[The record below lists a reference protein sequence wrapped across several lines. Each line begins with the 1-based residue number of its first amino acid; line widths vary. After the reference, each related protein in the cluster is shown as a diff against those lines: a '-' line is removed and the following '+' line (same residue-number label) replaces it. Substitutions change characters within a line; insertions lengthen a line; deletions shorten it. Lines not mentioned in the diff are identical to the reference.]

1 MRSNIFG
8 SCFQRLHQHFILAGL
23 FAQPLLFRSPQP
35 LAIRLAPH
43 RMATQKSLMGFF
55 GTAGSAAKPKPKKSR
70 NPPTLE
76 DQPKKSEEIPV
87 PTEEDNSNNIVPSS
101 TANRSENTESLPEEV
116 SEENSP
122 VKKKRRLRRR
132 RKPIS
137 SSEEETEAV
146 VSPSSFED
154 TALQEPATKPPTPE
168 TNQDAVVGS
177 DVLVPIQDT
186 VDNTL
191 PAKDPL
197 SVAVAEEQAKA
208 AKPSTGK
215 TIKPHNKKQKP
226 GSGKKPANNNLLA
239 SPEVVERFAEMI
251 QTDVSYAVL
260 CYMFEQVEATT
271 KRLLIADILTHFFR
285 RVIAKAPQELLP
297 SVYLCINRLSPQYE
311 GIELGVGESLLIKAV
326 AEATGRGP
334 AKVKADV
341 IALGDIG
348 LVAKESRSTQR
359 TMTMFKTRKLKV
371 NQVFQ
376 TLKQIATT
384 SGHASMTHKVGKIKG
399 MLATC
404 QGNEAKYLMRSLE
417 GKLRIGLAEQTVLV
431 ALAHA
436 FVLHHQTEKL
446 DVEEL
451 TETLQV
457 AAATVKS
464 VYNELPSYDVMI
476 PALLEH
482 GVNELPKYC
491 KLTPGVPVKPMLA
504 HPTKS
509 ISEVLDRF
517 ENHTFTCEYKYDG
530 ERAQI
535 HRLDDGKTLIFSRNA
550 ENMTTK
556 YPDVMDKL
564 NRALV
569 SGTGSFILDCE
580 AVAWDRAQRKI
591 LPFQIL
597 STRKRKDVKE
607 SEITVQVCIFAFDLL
622 YLNGRSLL
630 RVPLAERR
638 KLLAECFRCV
648 DGDFQFAKSLV
659 TTDVE
664 EIQTFLDESIEDNC
678 EGLMVKTLDGDE
690 ASYEPSR
697 RSRNWLKVKKDYISN
712 IGDTLD
718 LIVMGAYAGRGK
730 RTGVYGGFLLAC
742 YNPDNEHYEAI
753 CKIGTGFTEADLES
767 HRDVLRES
775 IISQPR
781 SYYNFG
787 DSIKPDVWF
796 KPRMV
801 WEIKAADLSIS
812 PVYQAAVGKVDN
824 YKGISLRFPRFV
836 RIRDDKGPEDA
847 TTSDQIAEMYQSQKI
862 NSVGDPQS
870 DDD

>member
-1 MRSNIFG
+1 
-8 SCFQRLHQHFILAGL
+8 
-23 FAQPLLFRSPQP
+23 
-35 LAIRLAPH
+35 
-43 RMATQKSLMGFF
+43 MATQKSLMGFF
-55 GTAGSAAKPKPKKSR
+55 GAAGSAAKSKPKRSPK
-70 NPPTLE
+70 PPTLD
-76 DQPKKSEEIPV
+76 DQPKKSEEVPV
-87 PTEEDNSNNIVPSS
+87 PTVEDKPMECDPST
-101 TANRSENTESLPEEV
+101 TANGSENTESLSEPV
-116 SEENSP
+116 SDRSSP

-132 RKPIS
+132 RKAIS
-137 SSEEETEAV
+137 TSDEETEVAIGPTSPKDAAV
-146 VSPSSFED
+146 
-154 TALQEPATKPPTPE
+154 QEPATNLAAPDSK
-168 TNQDAVVGS
+168 QDSAVGS
-177 DVLVPIQDT
+177 DASLPIQDSLE
-186 VDNTL
+186 NTL

-197 SVAVAEEQAKA
+197 SVAVAEKQAKA

-215 TIKPHNKKQKP
+215 TIKPRNKAQST
-226 GSGKKPANNNLLA
+226 GSGKKPTNANLLA
-239 SPEVVERFAEMI
+239 PPEVVERFAEMI
-251 QTDVSYAVL
+251 QTDVSYAAL

-297 SVYLCINRLSPQYE
+297 LVYLCINRLSPQYE

-326 AEATGRGP
+326 AEATGRGA

-341 IALGDIG
+341 VALGDIG

-359 TMTMFKTRKLKV
+359 TMTMFKTRQLKV
-371 NQVFQ
+371 AQVFQ

-384 SGHASMTHKVGKIKG
+384 SGHASMSHKVGKIKG

-446 DVEEL
+446 DVETL
-451 TETLQV
+451 AETLQE

-482 GVNELPKYC
+482 GVDKLSEFC
-491 KLTPGVPVKPMLA
+491 KLTPGIPVKPMLA

-535 HRLDDGKTLIFSRNA
+535 HRLEDGRTLIFSRNS
-550 ENMTTK
+550 ENMTAK
-556 YPDVMDKL
+556 YPDVMDKM

-569 SGTGSFILDCE
+569 AGTGSFILDCE

-607 SEITVQVCIFAFDLL
+607 SEITVQVCVFAFDLL

-638 KLLAECFRCV
+638 KLLAESFRCV
-648 DGDFQFAKSLV
+648 DGDFQFAKSQV
-659 TTDVE
+659 ITDVE
-664 EIQTFLDESIEDNC
+664 EIQTFLDESVEDNC

-697 RSRNWLKVKKDYISN
+697 RSRNWLKVKKDYISG

-718 LIVMGAYAGRGK
+718 LMVMGAYAGRGK
-730 RTGVYGGFLLAC
+730 RTGVYGGFLLSC

-767 HRDVLRES
+767 HRDILRES

-787 DSIKPDVWF
+787 DSVKPDVWF
-796 KPRMV
+796 EPRMV
-801 WEIKAADLSIS
+801 WEIRAADLSIS
-812 PVYQAAVGKVDN
+812 PVYQAAVGKVDS

-847 TTSDQIAEMYQSQKI
+847 TTSDQIADMYQSQKI
-862 NSVGDPQS
+862 NSVDHPQS
-870 DDD
+870 DDN